1 MDTTYR
7 KSYKLDDRFTV
18 EFALQMQGKN
28 PSFVATW
35 LPYTPT
41 KKKARRLLP
50 EYRRAR
56 GEFLSSLGVRVG
68 VIEI

>member
-18 EFALQMQGKN
+18 EFSLQLQGDN
-28 PSFVATW
+28 PSLEVEW
-35 LPYTPT
+35 SPYVPT
-41 KKKARRLLP
+41 KKNAERLLS

-56 GEFLSSLGVRVG
+56 GDFLSGLGVNVG
-68 VIEI
+68 VIEV